1 MPRIHALLVGINQYT
16 AVTPLLGC
24 VEDVTAIEALLRERV
39 PDGTLQLRVLRD
51 GEATRAAIV
60 EGFEQHL
67 AAAGSGDFALFYF
80 CGHGS
85 QEPCPPEWLRL
96 EPSGMNQTLLPVD
109 ARVGDVFELADK
121 ELTTLIH
128 GVAERGAHVVTIFDS
143 CHSGGVTRSAAEEGS
158 EGVPRMTSARRD
170 RPRTLD
176 DYLPATRAL
185 FAPERLAESGPPVP
199 RHIAI
204 AACQHNETA
213 KEFPRHP
220 PPRRGA
226 FSRAFEES
234 LRALGPTATYVDLV
248 NAIRARVRDRASD
261 QLPNLYVAP
270 GASGTD
276 VFLAGQAG
284 RRDLTIDA
292 DGAGRWWLS
301 AGAIDGIPAPD
312 AGEVTEVDVHPRG
325 SLTDDAAPP
334 PPLATAVVDLVEHD
348 RARLRIT
355 RGSDALIG
363 AQQYLGIITR
373 LGGAPALLVTL
384 DAAFAAPVAV
394 PLREALVRRAGWYAL
409 ADAPGRALTIGVR
422 AEQEGEGGAAALFA
436 QIVGVDGAPI
446 PGLRFPLE
454 APGVDADASVRSR
467 ATVRC
472 DAVAAACLHLARWY
486 ATRDR
491 TNDGSS
497 LNDQVQVE
505 LVPVTRGEKNV
516 PEDRPAHQPDAEGT
530 VVLRYAQGDPPRVQ
544 FRIRNRSTQRL
555 FVALLDLTNTF
566 ECAPLFAEWIPAGGT
581 GYVRGGRG
589 FSMQIPAWP
598 DASAP
603 MATDDLKIFAAVGDF
618 DVQRWTLPALVG
630 PSAGGDRAVVFD
642 DEEAAATWGT
652 SLLHVEIRRD

>member
-1 MPRIHALLVGINQYT
+1 MPKLHALFVGINQYA
-16 AVTPLLGC
+16 AVTPLHGC
-24 VEDVTAIEALLRERV
+24 VEDITAIEALFRERV
-39 PDGTLQLRVLRD
+39 AADDLALRVLRD
-51 GEATRAAIV
+51 GEATRAAII

-67 AAAGSGDFALFYF
+67 AAAGPGDFALFYY

-96 EPSGMNQTLLPVD
+96 EPSGLNQTLLPVD
-109 ARVGDVFELADK
+109 ARTGDIFDLADK

-143 CHSGGVTRSAAEEGS
+143 CHSGGVTRSSEEPSG
-158 EGVPRMTSARRD
+158 EWVPRMTSARRD

-176 DYLPATRAL
+176 DYLPATRTLYAS
-185 FAPERLAESGPPVP
+185 ERLATSGPPEP

-204 AACQHNETA
+204 AACQPNELA

-226 FSRAFEES
+226 FSQAFEEA

-248 NAIRARVRDRASD
+248 NAIRARVRDRAAE
-261 QLPNLYVAP
+261 QLPNLHVAP

-292 DGAGRWWLS
+292 DGEGRWWLS
-301 AGAIDGIPAPD
+301 AGAIDGLPSPD
-312 AGEVTEVDVHPRG
+312 AGEVTEVALHARG
-325 SLTDDAAPP
+325 SLDSGSAPP

-348 RARLRIT
+348 RARLRIVS
-355 RGSDALIG
+355 GSGELSTSL
-363 AQQYLGIITR
+363 QYLGTITR

-384 DAAFAAPVAV
+384 DPAFDAAIAA
-394 PLREALVRRAGWYAL
+394 PLREALLRRAGWFAL
-409 ADAPGRALTIGVR
+409 AEAPGRAPTVSIR
-422 AEQEGEGGAAALFA
+422 AEHDTAAGAEQTFA
-436 QIVGVDGAPI
+436 QIIGVDGAPI
-446 PGLRFPLE
+446 QGLRFPLE
-454 APGVDADASVRSR
+454 APAADAEESVRAR
-467 ATVRC
+467 ATARLA
-472 DAVAAACLHLARWY
+472 AVAAACQHLGRWY
-486 ATRDR
+486 GTRDR
-491 TNDGSS
+491 ANEGSS
-497 LNDQVQVE
+497 LNGQVQVE

-516 PEDRPAHQPDAEGT
+516 PDDRPAHQPEASGS
-530 VVLRYAQGDPPRVQ
+530 VVLRYAQGEPPRVQ
-544 FRIRNRSTQRL
+544 FRIHNRSSQRL

-566 ECAPLFAEWIPAGGT
+566 ECAPLFSEWIPAGGT

-598 DASAP
+598 DANAP

-642 DEEAAATWGT
+642 DEEEAATWGT
-652 SLLHVEIRRD
+652 SLLHVEIRR